1 MNHPVRMK
9 GYNISGLYLC
19 FVMGNN
25 FFWLKTYE
33 IAKPQKMLLAMKK
46 VEDGDWWWVKD
57 VNVRGKKKFG
67 AHW

>member
-1 MNHPVRMK
+1 MGLTQKFINRMEVQAIMEHPVRMK

-46 VEDGDWWWVKD
+46 VEDGDW
-57 VNVRGKKKFG
+57 
-67 AHW
+67 